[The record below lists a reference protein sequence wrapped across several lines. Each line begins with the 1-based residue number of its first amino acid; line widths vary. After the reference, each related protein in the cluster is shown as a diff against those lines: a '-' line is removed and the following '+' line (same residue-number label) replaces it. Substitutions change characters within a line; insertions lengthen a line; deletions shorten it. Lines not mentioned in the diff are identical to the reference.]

1 MISDGGGIMNK
12 LRGSKIK
19 RGQPRR
25 GRPRRRVIVC
35 STAKEFKGRLAD
47 LLDGRIRGPVEIV
60 LT

>member
-1 MISDGGGIMNK
+1 MNK